1 MKQLEQLAQAA
12 VGFDTLRGDQVV
24 MTNVSFSSNVPEVKL
39 AGAEKVMDEAKT
51 FVQTQPGL
59 LRTGMMGLVAVLAV
73 MFVLR
78 PVATQLTA
86 TLKAPVLLAA
96 GTPTGSARA
105 PGTAGSAGALGD
117 SSQGGEGGGMSSL
130 QQQEEQ
136 IAAPKRRQMKQGQVM
151 FEHVA
156 DSIVREPVQSTRL
169 LETWIG
175 PQEGD

>member
-1 MKQLEQLAQAA
+1 MKKLEQLAQAA
-12 VGFDTLRGDQVV
+12 VGFDTTRGDQVV
-24 MTNVSFSSNVPEVKL
+24 MSNVSFSSNVPEVKL
-39 AGAEKVMDEAKT
+39 AGAEKALDEAKT

-59 LRTGMMGLVAVLAV
+59 LRTGMMGLVAILAV

-78 PVATQLTA
+78 PVAKQLTA
-86 TLKAPVLLAA
+86 TLSAPVLLAA

-105 PGTAGSAGALGD
+105 LGAAGTSAAALGD
-117 SSQGGEGGGMSSL
+117 GEFSTESATVSA

-136 IAAPKRRQMKQGQVM
+136 MAAPKRRQMKQGQVM